1 MITKVNKDTCHTR
14 MNINNNVID
23 EHSPCYIIAEM
34 SANHS
39 GDFAKAIEI
48 IHAAKASG
56 ANAIKLQTYRADTI
70 TLDCDN
76 DDFKLPTDNAWQEHQ
91 TLYALYEKAYTP
103 WEWHKALFAEA
114 KKVGIDIFSA
124 PFDNSAVDLLEQLN
138 CPVYKIASPE
148 ITDIG
153 LIKRVAQTGK
163 PVILSTGLATLDDI
177 KLAIKTLTDN
187 GCSEYAFLKCT
198 TAYPAPAQDINLKT
212 MVDMATRFNCLVGLS
227 DHSLGNSVPIAAVTL
242 GARIIEK
249 HFVLDKDDPSVDA
262 FFSLDPADFKL
273 MVDDIRFIEQA
284 LGKVDYAISP
294 ASEKN
299 MLARRSLY
307 VSQNIKQGEII
318 TEKNIKSVRPSY
330 GLHPKYFEQVLGM
343 VATKNM
349 KKGDR
354 LELLALSK
362 DDN

>member
-1 MITKVNKDTCHTR
+1 MINTINKDNSIAMMT
-14 MNINNNVID
+14 INNNVID

-39 GDFAKAIEI
+39 GDFNKAIEI

-56 ANAIKLQTYRADTI
+56 ANAVKLQTYRADTI

-76 DDFKLPTDNAWQEHQ
+76 DDFKLPADNAWQAHQ
-91 TLYALYEKAYTP
+91 TLYSLYEKAYTP
-103 WEWHKALFAEA
+103 WVWHQALFEEAE
-114 KKVGIDIFSA
+114 KIGIDIFSA
-124 PFDNSAVDLLEQLN
+124 PFDHSAVDLLEQLN

-163 PVILSTGLATLDDI
+163 PVILSTGLAALEDI
-177 KLAIKTLTDN
+177 ELAIKTLTDN
-187 GCSEYAFLKCT
+187 GCHQYAFLKCT
-198 TAYPAPAQDINLKT
+198 TAYPAPAKDINLNT
-212 MVDMATRFNCLVGLS
+212 MVDMASRFNCLVGLS

-262 FFSLDPADFKL
+262 FFSLDPSDFKT
-273 MVDDIRFIEQA
+273 MVDDIRFVEQA
-284 LGKVDYAISP
+284 LGKVDYDISP
-294 ASEKN
+294 SSKKN

-307 VSQNIKQGEII
+307 VSQDIKQGEKI
-318 TEKNIKSVRPSY
+318 TTKNIKSVRPSY
-330 GLHPKYFEQVLGM
+330 GLHPKYFEQVIGM
-343 VATKNM
+343 KATKSM

-354 LELLALSK
+354 LALAALANGEK
-362 DDN
+362 